1 MYCGMYY
8 TELLLCNRRDL
19 VIQHCPQKKKN
30 QMKDRWDYFLPLHPS
45 HPVSPDEKAHA
56 VLVLGAK
63 GTVLFP
69 STDNLIPLT
78 STANLNQEHRKG
90 TRIIGSQAELVG
102 FL

>member
-1 MYCGMYY
+1 
-8 TELLLCNRRDL
+8 
-19 VIQHCPQKKKN
+19 
-30 QMKDRWDYFLPLHPS
+30 MKDRWDYFLPLHPS

-78 STANLNQEHRKG
+78 STANLN
-90 TRIIGSQAELVG
+90 
-102 FL
+102 